1 MKIKFESDDDFPFG
15 KTFNMLDMIIVAAFV
30 LEKMVNI
37 IHKYFYMN
45 ARISY
50 KNTEILEILCLKK
63 S

>member
-1 MKIKFESDDDFPFG
+1 MKIRFESDDDLYLV
-15 KTFNMLDMIIVAAFV
+15 KTFSISDTTIVAASV

-37 IHKYFYMN
+37 IHKFFYMN

-50 KNTEILEILCLKK
+50 KYGAIRK